1 MPIAANPDGV
11 LDIEN
16 ATLRSREIA
25 TLSNFVAGNDEIR
38 SSGAPVVEVYGDPAN
53 VGGLLPTLELVSNTE
68 SVTGTSFTRFTSNA
82 GVFTLQS
89 GTDGDADSK
98 GDIAFS
104 SVGGD
109 TEHMRI
115 QGSTGNVGIGTVSPG
130 KKLEIAD
137 GYQSL
142 GGYID
147 TYNIL
152 GINGGMVLGVRQGGG
167 TYVDG
172 MRISGS
178 GYVGIGTGNPLARLQ
193 VGDGLIPAVNTR
205 DADGSISV
213 FGTGRKKVDPGKP
226 GIYHRESVG
235 LGVSSD
241 YHMSFEVNGSSSP
254 LDAMRIT
261 NVGTVGI
268 GTVSPYAKLTV
279 IGTGNLNASYA
290 ARRYFRFDVNL
301 QPDTS
306 TWGNASIYGNDAIV
320 SGSYIASIAGS
331 LGGSDERIKKEIVD
345 VEDGAALETL
355 RLLKPKQ
362 YKYKDV
368 INRGDEPVWGFI
380 AQEVGA
386 TLPYATQLRTECL
399 PNIYELANV
408 SDSNVIT
415 FTNFDTSNLESN
427 AMVLKV
433 LDEDDIEH
441 IVNITE
447 VVDEHSVR
455 VDEDLSEWIGTV
467 EGSEG
472 DKIFVYGQQVDDFV
486 FLKKDAIWT
495 CATAALQEV
504 DHQLQTEKAKV
515 ITLETQLTSV
525 LTRLDALESA

>member
-38 SSGAPVVEVYGDPAN
+38 SSGAPVLEVYGDPAN

-89 GTDGDADSK
+89 GTGGDADSK

-104 SVGGD
+104 SIGGD

-115 QGSTGNVGIGTVSPG
+115 QGSTGRVGIGKTDPGTNLHLLGVGNGSGPRLRFETLNNGNSEYTPSGTEIGGIQFGADDLSWVTQHMSSEIVGIHYNPGYAGAQGILAFKTSSNAGSVATEKMRIRYDGNVGIGT
-130 KKLEIAD
+130 D
-137 GYQSL
+137 
-142 GGYID
+142 
-147 TYNIL
+147 N
-152 GINGGMVLGVRQGGG
+152 
-167 TYVDG
+167 
-172 MRISGS
+172 
-178 GYVGIGTGNPLARLQ
+178 
-193 VGDGLIPAVNTR
+193 
-205 DADGSISV
+205 
-213 FGTGRKKVDPGKP
+213 
-226 GIYHRESVG
+226 
-235 LGVSSD
+235 
-241 YHMSFEVNGSSSP
+241 
-254 LDAMRIT
+254 
-261 NVGTVGI
+261 
-268 GTVSPYAKLTV
+268 PYAKLTV
-279 IGTGNLNASYA
+279 IGRGDLVASYA

-306 TWGNASIYGNDAIV
+306 TWGNASIYGNDPIV
-320 SGSYIASIAGS
+320 SGSYIASVAGS

-362 YKYKDV
+362 YKYVDV

-380 AQEVGA
+380 AQEVGD

-408 SDSNVIT
+408 SASNVIT
-415 FTNFDTSNLESN
+415 FTNFDTSILESN

-433 LDEDDIEH
+433 YDVDDTEH
-441 IVNITE
+441 LINITE
-447 VVDEHSVR
+447 VVDDHSVR
-455 VDEDLSEWIGTV
+455 VEEDLSEWT
-467 EGSEG
+467 GSVDESG
-472 DKIFVYGQQVDDFV
+472 NVVAGNQLFVYGQQVDDFV

-504 DHQLQTEKAKV
+504 DRQLQAEKAKV
-515 ITLETQLTSV
+515 ITLETQLASV
-525 LTRLDALESA
+525 LSRLEALEGA